1 MGIEADYDYTPG
13 VGRRIVFAATHGTSF
28 QDASRVLSELADIHL
43 PAKRIWRYAQRIG
56 EEHVVGQQEAVAAYV
71 KMPLPAQ
78 QQSPVANVPAVACVQ
93 MDGGRF
99 QQRERDV
106 SPASSPEASLS
117 DQDSHWREF
126 KAGCLLG
133 MTSQVQAEDPCPQL
147 PKTFVDPGRMR
158 EIAREIK
165 GFTSDAASPIETE
178 VEPPPVEDARGKRP
192 EVKTR
197 HVVATSGSVE
207 TFGPLLAAA
216 AYQLG
221 FHAAPRKAFV
231 ADGSSANWGIWRRFF
246 SHYTPIV
253 DFVHALM
260 YVYAAAMDG
269 RPAEQ
274 GWGLYREWAQWLWQ
288 GDVSR
293 IIAALHGQWP
303 SQCDSGQPPP
313 VEADESQTATTLTY
327 LINQQERMNYP
338 EYRRQGLPITSSHIE
353 STVKQINRRIKGTE
367 KFWDGGA
374 DPMLRLVADHLS
386 PCEVRSDYWQ
396 RRTADIIQTAC
407 YHTAG

>member
-1 MGIEADYDYTPG
+1 MGIEASYDYTPG
-13 VGRRIVFAATHGTSF
+13 VGRQIVFAATDGTSF
-28 QDASRVLSELADIHL
+28 SGASRVLSELAAFHL
-43 PAKRIWRYAQRIG
+43 PAKRIWRYTQRIG
-56 EEHVVGQQEAVAAYV
+56 EERVAAQQAAVAAYEQL
-71 KMPLPAQ
+71 PLPAQ
-78 QQSPVANVPAVACVQ
+78 QQSPVALVPAVACVQ

-99 QQRERDV
+99 QQRERDA
-106 SPASSPEASLS
+106 SPASNPEASS

-126 KAGCLLG
+126 KAGCLLS
-133 MTSQVQAEDPCPQL
+133 MTSEVQAEDPCPQL
-147 PKTFVDPGRMR
+147 PETFVDPGRMR

-165 GFTSDAASPIETE
+165 GFTSEAAAPIEAE
-178 VEPPPVEDARGKRP
+178 AERQPVEGAGGKRP

-207 TFGPLLAAA
+207 TFGPLLATA

-231 ADGSSANWGIWRRFF
+231 ADGSSTNWGVWRRFF

-269 RPAEQ
+269 RPAKQ

-293 IIAALHGQWP
+293 ILAALREQLP
-303 SQCDSGQPPP
+303 PQSASGQPPP
-313 VEADESQTATTLTY
+313 VGAEESQTATTLTY
-327 LINQQERMNYP
+327 LSNHQERMKYP
-338 EYRRQGLPITSSHIE
+338 AYRRQGLPITSSHIE

-386 PCEVRSDYWQ
+386 PGELRTDYWH
-396 RRTADIIQTAC
+396 RRTAEIIESAC